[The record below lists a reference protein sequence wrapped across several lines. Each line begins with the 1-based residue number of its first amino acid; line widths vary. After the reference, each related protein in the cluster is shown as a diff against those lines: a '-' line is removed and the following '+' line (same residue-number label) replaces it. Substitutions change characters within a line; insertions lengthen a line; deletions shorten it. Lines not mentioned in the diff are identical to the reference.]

1 MTARNRWIAAFL
13 LAVLILV
20 FAVMANVSGI
30 LNRGLAISLDVR
42 LSPPSRDH
50 WLGTDQLG
58 RDTLAMI
65 VKGCFSSL
73 SVALMAVTIG
83 ACIGL
88 PLGLLASARASA
100 ISTAIL
106 RLNDF
111 VFAFPALVT
120 AILIHTLFGS
130 GILTAGL
137 AIGLFNIPVFART
150 IYGTARPIWTK
161 DFISA
166 ARLAGK
172 GDFAIALHH
181 VLPLVASV
189 VIAQISMQ
197 IGLGIL
203 AEAGLSYV
211 GIGVTPP
218 TPSWGRMLNE
228 AQTLIAIAP
237 RLALIPGIAIAVFVF
252 FFTSLG
258 DYLSDAADPKR
269 RYG

>member
-1 MTARNRWIAAFL
+1 MTPRTAWIAALL
-13 LAVLILV
+13 LAVFI
-20 FAVMANVSGI
+20 AVYAVVPTVSEI

-42 LSPPSRDH
+42 LSPPSHNH

-58 RDTLAMI
+58 RDSLSM
-65 VKGCFSSL
+65 VVFGCLSSL
-73 SVALMAVTIG
+73 SVALMAVIIG
-83 ACIGL
+83 ASIGL
-88 PLGLLASARASA
+88 PLGLLASARTS
-100 ISTAIL
+100 IMSTVIL

-111 VFAFPALVT
+111 IFAFPALVT

-150 IYGTARPIWTK
+150 IYGAARPIWTK
-161 DFISA
+161 DFIRA

-172 GDFAIALHH
+172 GNLTIAMSH

-189 VIAQISMQ
+189 ALAQISTQ

-237 RLALIPGIAIAVFVF
+237 RLALIPGVAIALFVF
-252 FFTSLG
+252 MFTSLG
-258 DYLSDAADPKR
+258 DYLSDLADPKR
-269 RYG
+269 RDG